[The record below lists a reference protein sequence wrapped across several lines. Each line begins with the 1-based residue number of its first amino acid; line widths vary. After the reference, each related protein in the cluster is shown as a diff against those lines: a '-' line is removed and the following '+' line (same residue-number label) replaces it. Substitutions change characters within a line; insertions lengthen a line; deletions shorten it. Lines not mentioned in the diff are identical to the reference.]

1 MMRRM
6 KELTRAAAVV
16 AVGATTPS
24 VPIAAATPPDA
35 PQGPFKLGAG
45 RVTSLQIY
53 RVTSC

>member
-1 MMRRM
+1 MGGYRGRGRRDDPVCSNCS
-6 KELTRAAAVV
+6 RHA
-16 AVGATTPS
+16 
-24 VPIAAATPPDA
+24 PPDA